1 MKYVDAHS
9 HWADPRFS
17 QNPEMV
23 KQKLNACLAKNI
35 DFFLQG
41 GIGPEDWA
49 RQLELK
55 KQYPANFGLGFG
67 LHPYFVSD
75 HSPEDCE
82 SALDQLTLLLPQA
95 MALGETGLD
104 FRPHIM
110 KESEGLQIEFF
121 ENQLQLAKAFQI
133 PMILHIV
140 QAHEKAIQI
149 FDIWGA
155 PEKAGLVHAFNGSF
169 ETAKKYID
177 KGLLIS
183 VGGAV
188 TFEKNHKLQDC
199 IRKLPLEYLLLES
212 DSPDQ
217 PPAGWKGPNE
227 SLSIYNVAEKIAL
240 LKNRSVFDILE
251 INTSNFQCLF
261 RYPVPNAEAAHKN
274 S

>member
-17 QNPEMV
+17 QNEESLR
-23 KQKLNACLAKNI
+23 QKLNACLAKNI

-41 GIGPEDWA
+41 GIGPDDWA

-55 KQYPANFGLGFG
+55 KKYPAYFGLGFG

-75 HSPEDCE
+75 HSAEDCE
-82 SALDQLTLLLPQA
+82 IALDQLTLLLPQA
-95 MALGETGLD
+95 MALGEAGLD

-110 KESEGLQIEFF
+110 KEAEGLQIEIF
-121 ENQLQLAKAFQI
+121 ENQIELAKAFQK

-155 PEKAGLVHAFNGSF
+155 PQQAGLVHAFNGSY

-177 KGLLIS
+177 KGFLIS

-199 IRKLPLEYLLLES
+199 IKKLPLEYLLLES

-217 PPAGWKGPNE
+217 APLGWTGPNE
-227 SLSIYNVAEKIAL
+227 SLSIYNVAERIGL
-240 LKNRSVFDILE
+240 IRNISVFDVLE
-251 INTSNFQCLF
+251 INTSNFKRLF
-261 RYPVPNAEAAHKN
+261 RYQLPIAEASRNEA
-274 S
+274 